1 VNPTVET
8 LIIPILPS
16 GLRMRPSTDWR
27 GTWKGRLL
35 RAWAFGPSRLALVIG
50 ILFVLLSLVLP
61 FWTLAERTSST
72 LEIHS
77 FSWRT
82 FVTERFEDGTWSETT
97 IFPYTSGGFP
107 YPTVAGVAGNVYIL
121 SVVYLAILVIMLAL
135 FQMGFS
141 RTLPTLSLL
150 FISLIVLTGAL
161 FALFYPLVAIPTA
174 ATTDARYF
182 AIGGFW
188 GTALEGGTAWSW
200 GPGLGW
206 WLLLIGVVS
215 GIVGVVLPYLKSL
228 RSMALTEP
236 GTVPRLP

>member
-182 AIGGFW
+182 AIGGPRMV
-188 GTALEGGTAWSW
+188 AA
-200 GPGLGW
+200 PDRCGLGHRRGRPA
-206 WLLLIGVVS
+206 LPEESSIDGPHGTGHRPEIALKPRDS
-215 GIVGVVLPYLKSL
+215 DGIFK
-228 RSMALTEP
+228 
-236 GTVPRLP
+236 